1 MPEDEAQ
8 GPGDAKVWVSS
19 HLPAKV
25 IEFERRLEQEP
36 DKVDLAE
43 IRMVVSQNFVGQ
55 AEASAWLR
63 YIQNLEARPYYDF
76 GRRASDG
83 KVHRYRIDWG
93 FGNPKVRGLFLT
105 VLHDELR
112 KKALKMDPI
121 SALGFMMGTCRP
133 GGEGEKRQLRPKGG
147 GPQL

>member
-1 MPEDEAQ
+1 MADEAQ

-19 HLPAKV
+19 HIPAKV
-25 IEFERRLEQEP
+25 VEFERRLEEEP
-36 DKVDLAE
+36 NKVDLAE

-55 AEASAWLR
+55 AESDAWLR
-63 YIQNLEARPYYDF
+63 YLQDLRVKPYYDF
-76 GRRASDG
+76 VRRAADG
-83 KVHRYRIDWG
+83 KLHRYRISWG
-93 FGNPKVRGLFLT
+93 FDNPAVRDEFLR

-112 KKALKMDPI
+112 KKALKMDSI
-121 SALGFMMGTCRP
+121 SSLGFMMGTFKP